1 MENTSPKPLVRWIE
15 TAANVAI
22 IIVAVAI
29 VAVFAK
35 NHFYPSQ
42 QPRPSISAGAKLN
55 SQPVDWAANGKN
67 VVLVLSTTCHFCK
80 ESSGFYQ
87 RLTQDCRNAHTR
99 TVAFFPQTPEEAQN
113 YLKSESVQVD
123 QVIRADFK
131 NLEIGGTPTLLL
143 VDGSGIVKKVWLG
156 KLDDQK
162 EREVLAQSCSASS

>member
-1 MENTSPKPLVRWIE
+1 MENAAPKSFSKWIE
-15 TAANVAI
+15 NAANIAI

-29 VAVFAK
+29 VMVFAR
-35 NHFYPSQ
+35 NHFYPSPQ
-42 QPRPSISAGAKLN
+42 QPPSIAAGAKLN
-55 SQPVDWAANGKN
+55 SQPVDWAATGKN

-123 QVIRADFK
+123 QVIHADFK
-131 NLEIGGTPTLLL
+131 NLQIGGTPTLLL
-143 VDGSGIVKKVWLG
+143 VDGSGTVKKVWLG
-156 KLDDQK
+156 KLDDKK
-162 EREVLAQSCSASS
+162 EREVLAQSCSA